1 MNKNKIIYYLCIS
14 LLMLGF
20 GVVIAIIINSFGNK
34 YETNEA
40 KTMKNALVI
49 LDENRSSN
57 KKSYEISFVQDV
69 EYEEK
74 KDTDLEIINYKA
86 HYKSNGSFVL
96 SYEVADSKKID
107 LSNGFK
113 SFLDDGV
120 GFMSGNQ
127 SEIHIIQNEEIDK
140 ATNEKT
146 RSENYNYTLGNK
158 FVIDNRETIKVLSE
172 TMYHNNL
179 DDNKKNY
186 SFYGKINKETLMS
199 CFESERFNEALNR
212 MLFIDFWSDVN
223 NLMNYLQKIFKEV
236 NYNDSESVYKLI
248 ETMNINV
255 EEANDAINLYFEL
268 DLDDSFK
275 NEKNNY
281 KNILVNLRIN
291 KESKN
296 VDYFKFDLSN
306 YLFSILKTDPSNSG
320 VFSSNVNDYIIQG
333 KILNDTLNNKEEAN
347 VSYKEYDE
355 SNKFDF
361 IDDFV
366 QDALPVHEDIY

>member
-1 MNKNKIIYYLCIS
+1 MKKNKIIYYICIS
-14 LLMLGF
+14 LLMVGLG
-20 GVVIAIIINSFGNK
+20 VLIAVIINSFNNK
-34 YETNEA
+34 YETAET
-40 KTMKNALVI
+40 KSMKNALII
-49 LDENRSSN
+49 LDENRNNN
-57 KKSYEISFVQDV
+57 KKSYDISFVQDV

-74 KDTDLEIINYKA
+74 EDTDSEIINYKA
-86 HYKSNGSFVL
+86 HYKSNGSFTL
-96 SYEVADSKKID
+96 SYEVTDSKKID

-127 SEIHIIQNEEIDK
+127 SESHIIQNEEIDK

-146 RSENYNYTLGNK
+146 RSENYNYSLGNR
-158 FVIDNRETIKVLSE
+158 FVIDNRDTIKVLSE
-172 TMYHNNL
+172 TMYH
-179 DDNKKNY
+179 DNATDKKNNY
-186 SFYGKINKETLMS
+186 NFYGQINKETLLS
-199 CFESERFNEALNR
+199 AFDSERFNEALNH

-223 NLMNYLQKIFKEV
+223 YLMNYLQKTFKEV

-248 ETMNINV
+248 ETMDINV

-306 YLFSILKTDPSNSG
+306 YLFSILKSDPSNSG

-333 KILNDTLNNKEEAN
+333 KIINDTLNNKEEAN
-347 VSYKEYDE
+347 VTYKEYDE

>member
-223 NLMNYLQKIFKEV
+223 NLMNYLQKTFKEV

-291 KESKN
+291 E
-296 VDYFKFDLSN
+296 LA
-306 YLFSILKTDPSNSG
+306 LK
-320 VFSSNVNDYIIQG
+320 
-333 KILNDTLNNKEEAN
+333 K
-347 VSYKEYDE
+347 
-355 SNKFDF
+355 
-361 IDDFV
+361 
-366 QDALPVHEDIY
+366 

>member
-223 NLMNYLQKIFKEV
+223 NLMNYLQKTFKEV